1 MEQLDLKYFGCEG
14 DPVAMELVDL
24 GLASTRA
31 SRIGEAIAEQDLNKL
46 LTAIGNCDIGNLKLL
61 VKIRPRLIIQ
71 AVGYELATWGGNNC
85 PIMESIKHHCG
96 IDFSLEWV
104 REVTKDDPNY
114 LGSTLFGG

>member
-1 MEQLDLKYFGCEG
+1 MEQLEDLKYFGCEG

-46 LTAIGNCDIGNLKLL
+46 LTAIGNCDIGNLRLL

-71 AVGYELATWGGNNC
+71 AVGYEL
-85 PIMESIKHHCG
+85 KHHCG
-96 IDFSLEWV
+96 VDFSLEWV
-104 REVTKDDPNY
+104 REAIKEEA
-114 LGSTLFGG
+114 

>member
-1 MEQLDLKYFGCEG
+1 MKQLDLKYFGCEG
-14 DPVAMELVDL
+14 DPEAMKLVDL

-31 SRIGEAIAEQDLNKL
+31 SRIGEAIAEEDLSKL

-71 AVGYELATWGGNNC
+71 AVGYELATWGGTNC

-104 REVTKDDPNY
+104 REAIKE
-114 LGSTLFGG
+114 GKQ

>member
-1 MEQLDLKYFGCEG
+1 MEQKETKYYGYCEG

-46 LTAIGNCDIGNLKLL
+46 LTAIGNCDIGNLRLL

-71 AVGYELATWGGNNC
+71 AVGYELTTWGGSNC

-96 IDFSLEWV
+96 VDFSLEWV
-104 REVTKDDPNY
+104 REAIKEEA
-114 LGSTLFGG
+114 